1 MKVKLNFKVD
11 TPTVNGHIYPKEVLK
26 KAFDEKFSKNDVFV
40 LDRHNPCHTY
50 DGKINLDNVI
60 AVAKKYEIL
69 SNSEILIDIKPL
81 KEDIDFE
88 ITTSGFGR
96 IDEKTKIIND
106 DYKLS
111 YFFVV
116 GKNDE

>member
-26 KAFDEKFSKNDVFV
+26 KAFDEKLSKNDVFV
-40 LDRHNPCHTY
+40 LDRHTEE
-50 DGKINLDNVI
+50 KIDLNNVV
-60 AVAKKYEIL
+60 AVAKKYKIL

-111 YFFVV
+111 HFFIV